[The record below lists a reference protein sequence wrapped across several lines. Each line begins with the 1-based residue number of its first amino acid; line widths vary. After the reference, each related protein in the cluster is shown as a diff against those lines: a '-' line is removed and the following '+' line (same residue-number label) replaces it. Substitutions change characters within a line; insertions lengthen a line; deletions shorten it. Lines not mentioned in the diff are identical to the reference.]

1 MLEQALLAD
10 RFQMLLAKQQQAARA
25 YTDLA
30 ASQSDPALREEL
42 RQLSLDKQRHVHLT
56 ERLIEIVQ

>member
-10 RFQMLLAKQQQAARA
+10 RFQLLLARQQQAARA

-30 ASQSDPALREEL
+30 AVQNDSALCEQL

-56 ERLIEIVQ
+56 ERLLEIVQ